1 MLDYIFSAETK
12 NGAQT
17 QTGFSTLTGSFN
29 EFIEFSEFYKG
40 KNVSIW
46 RCLLLHLSS

>member
-1 MLDYIFSAETK
+1 MLDYIFSTETK

-17 QTGFSTLTGSFN
+17 QTGFSILTGSFN
-29 EFIEFSEFYKG
+29 AFIEFHKG

-46 RCLLLHLSS
+46 RCLHLSS